1 MFVSA
6 RSFPREEEGAGI
18 EGKERKR
25 KKGKGISYRGIK
37 RHSLFGLF
45 ALMSS
50 VRGLHVPVNVQRNLR
65 SHEARDAKRVLDITN
80 MSCPHLVE
88 RLDLL
93 KYLEGAPGISEELEW
108 VRDELTRRFINMG
121 GEHRADCE
129 GCSGR
134 KSDAENE
141 KSEAAITERTSE
153 KGGSKPSGNSANQ
166 IFQG

>member
-1 MFVSA
+1 
-6 RSFPREEEGAGI
+6 
-18 EGKERKR
+18 
-25 KKGKGISYRGIK
+25 
-37 RHSLFGLF
+37 
-45 ALMSS
+45 MSS

-134 KSDAENE
+134 KSDA
-141 KSEAAITERTSE
+141 
-153 KGGSKPSGNSANQ
+153 Q
-166 IFQG
+166 